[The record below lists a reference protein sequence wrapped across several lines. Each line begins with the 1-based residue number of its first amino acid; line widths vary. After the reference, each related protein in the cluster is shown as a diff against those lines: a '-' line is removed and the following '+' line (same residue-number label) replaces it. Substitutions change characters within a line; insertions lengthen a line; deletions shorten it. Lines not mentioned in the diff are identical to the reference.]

1 MENNQTS
8 PCCDKHRS
16 LFKDFVGDLKCK
28 YVTAIDKETRE
39 EYSIYI
45 LNLLIT
51 FNVQCNGKTF
61 TYGQDI
67 IALKWKEKRLQ
78 LHKKHPSRR
87 NIWKIMNYYLVVI
100 IIMICL

>member
-61 TYGQDI
+61 TS
-67 IALKWKEKRLQ
+67 A
-78 LHKKHPSRR
+78 HKNFVESDAFEVRPG
-87 NIWKIMNYYLVVI
+87 YYCIEV
-100 IIMICL
+100 